1 MQKLIALK
9 ETFVMKNQLLKQFVL
24 KLSFE
29 KHLLMFILN
38 VMTITT
44 VQPVV

>member
-29 KHLLMFILN
+29 EHLLMFILN

-44 VQPVV
+44 VQPEV